1 MENSTIPNPHQPP
14 ETAAKTYVLI
24 TPCRNEADYIEGTLK
39 SVIAQTIRPQ
49 KWVIVSDG
57 STDRT
62 DEIVE
67 HYAQKHDFILFLRQS
82 GDRQRNF
89 GSKVEAINLAYEH
102 LKGLQFDFVG
112 NLDADIT
119 FDSAY
124 YANILSKFEQ
134 NERLGLAGGRRLDFQ
149 RGQFV
154 KVPCARN
161 SVGGPIQMFRR
172 QCYETIGGYQRL
184 SCGGIDAVAETMVRM
199 HGWQVESFP
208 EITVYH
214 HRATGTAGGGVIRAR
229 FKKGEQHYLIGY
241 HPLFHIASGMFRFS
255 SYPFMLGSLAE
266 IAGYAWAFLSNK
278 KKVVSEDFV
287 CFLRGEQLTRLR
299 SLLLTQQAPALHS
312 PKAGVSHAK

>member
-1 MENSTIPNPHQPP
+1 MTNSTTPNPHQPP
-14 ETAAKTYVLI
+14 TTAAKTYVLI
-24 TPCRNEADYIEGTLK
+24 TPCRNEADFIEDTLQA
-39 SVIAQTIRPQ
+39 VIAQTVRPK

-67 HYAQKHDFILFLRQS
+67 RYAQKHDFILFLRQS

-102 LKGLQFDFVG
+102 LRELQFDFIG

-119 FDSAY
+119 FDSSY

-134 NERLGLAGGRRLDFQ
+134 NERLGLAGGLRLDFS
-149 RGQFV
+149 RGRFV
-154 KVPCARN
+154 KVLCAKN

-199 HGWQVESFP
+199 HGCQVESFP
-208 EITVYH
+208 DITVYH

-241 HPLFHIASGMFRFS
+241 HPLFHIASCMFRFS
-255 SYPFMLGSLAE
+255 SFPFMLGSLAE
-266 IAGYAWAFLSNK
+266 IAGYTWAFLRRQK
-278 KKVVSEDFV
+278 RVVPDDFV
-287 CFLRGEQLTRLR
+287 RLLRGEQWARLR
-299 SLLLTQQAPALHS
+299 SLLLTQRDPALRS
-312 PKAGVSHAK
+312 QTQE